1 LTGKKI
7 LEHERSNTMIQIDGN
22 SLTINEI
29 QKAAVDQEKV
39 ILSPKVI
46 QKIRESRQWV
56 EQIIS
61 QNEPVYGINTGYG
74 IFADKQISSDEI
86 RLLNRNLILSHA
98 VGTGDPLPSAV
109 VRAALLIRANTL
121 AKGFSG
127 VRLILIETLLEML
140 NKGVHPVIP
149 SQGSLGSSGDLAPL
163 SHLGLVL
170 CKDDQDLEDF
180 SGAAEYQGSVLT
192 GKQAMRQA
200 GIPRIILEAKEGIAL
215 NNGATFSAAI
225 AALACFEAET
235 LLEISDIAL
244 ALSLEALLGTSA
256 AFDPRIHQSRQHPG
270 QISTAEM
277 ILRLTKEST
286 LLDSTNRVQDAYSLR
301 CSPQVHGPAKETL
314 EFTRNVISREINAA
328 TDNPLIFAEGEA
340 ISGGN
345 FHGEPV
351 GMVMDY
357 LGIAMTEIAGI
368 SERRVYRLT
377 NGRLNENLP
386 AMLVDNHQEE
396 GLNSGMMMPQYTAAS
411 LVLENR
417 SLSTPDSV
425 NSLPT
430 SAAQEDH
437 NANAM
442 TAARHAYQIIK
453 NTRQV
458 LAIELYT
465 AARALDLRLRDESNK
480 SPGVGTK
487 AAHQSIR
494 KVVPYQP
501 GDTLWG
507 PEIDQV
513 REMIINNQLLNDVRS
528 AIDQD
533 NIQS

>member
-1 LTGKKI
+1 
-7 LEHERSNTMIQIDGN
+7 MIQIDGN
-22 SLTINEI
+22 TLTINEI
-29 QKAAVDQEKV
+29 HRAAVDYEKV
-39 ILSPKVI
+39 SLSSEII
-46 QKIRESRQWV
+46 QKIKESRSWV
-56 EQIIS
+56 EGII
-61 QNEPVYGINTGYG
+61 NRGEPVYGINTGYG
-74 IFADKQISSDEI
+74 IFADKQISTEET

-98 VGTGDPLPSAV
+98 VGTGYPLPTEV
-109 VRAALLIRANTL
+109 VRAAILIRANTL

-163 SHLGLVL
+163 SHLGLVITT
-170 CKDDQDLEDF
+170 DSQDLEEH
-180 SGAAEYQGSVLT
+180 SGTAEYKGTIKS
-192 GKQAMRQA
+192 GKKAMKEA

-225 AALACFEAET
+225 ASLACFDAGN

-244 ALSLEALLGTSA
+244 SMSLEALLGTSA
-256 AFDPRIHQSRQHPG
+256 AFDPRIHNSRQHPG
-270 QISTAEM
+270 QISTAEQV
-277 ILRLTKEST
+277 LRLTKKSS
-286 LLDSTNRVQDAYSLR
+286 LLDSTDRVQDAYSLR
-301 CSPQVHGPAKETL
+301 CAPQVHGPSKETL
-314 EFTRNVISREINAA
+314 EFTSKVISREINAA
-328 TDNPLIFAEGEA
+328 TDNPLLFAAGEA

-351 GMVMDY
+351 GMVMDF
-357 LGIAMTEIAGI
+357 LAIAMTEIAGI

-377 NGRLNENLP
+377 DGRLNENLP
-386 AMLVDNHQEE
+386 AMLVDNQRDE

-417 SLSTPDSV
+417 SLATPDSI

-442 TAARHAYQIIK
+442 TAARNAYQVIK
-453 NTRQV
+453 NTRHV

-465 AARALDLRLRDESNK
+465 AARALDLRMRDNPER
-480 SPGVGTK
+480 SPGIGTK
-487 AAHQSIR
+487 TAHQAIR
-494 KVVPYQP
+494 KTVPYQP

-513 REMIINNQLLNDVRS
+513 RELITNNHFLVEIKQAL
-528 AIDQD
+528 DQA
-533 NIQS
+533 